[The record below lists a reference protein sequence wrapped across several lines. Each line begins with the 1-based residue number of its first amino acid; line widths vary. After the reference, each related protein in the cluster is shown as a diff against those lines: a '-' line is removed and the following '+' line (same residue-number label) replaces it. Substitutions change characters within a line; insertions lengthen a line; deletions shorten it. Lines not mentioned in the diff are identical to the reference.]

1 MVCAVMSVTLLL
13 VALADKTK
21 QVQRPVEMILDMLM
35 TGLFTQVTKI
45 WIPLKQTSKPHSTTY
60 QPGQG
65 QKVLRYPLRK
75 QYPCTYAKKG
85 PIVISHTDPVLRLKG
100 QRLEISN
107 THKILGLTFDISHL
121 IWKTHIDKVRTKT
134 LKRLNVLKNLAR
146 MEWGAYQ
153 EMLLRVHEMLVL
165 SALEYGNVIYGSARD
180 GQLKR
185 LEPMHNKGLNIA
197 IRAFCVCK
205 TENLL
210 PM

>member
-121 IWKTHIDKVRTKT
+121 IWKTHIDKVRTKPSQ
-134 LKRLNVLKNLAR
+134 NG
-146 MEWGAYQ
+146 M
-153 EMLLRVHEMLVL
+153 
-165 SALEYGNVIYGSARD
+165 GSIPRNAVEGTRD
-180 GQLKR
+180 VGPIGSGVWQRYLWV
-185 LEPMHNKGLNIA
+185 G
-197 IRAFCVCK
+197 
-205 TENLL
+205 
-210 PM
+210 